1 MRCDTLRAS
10 RFDALTRRH
19 ELAYHARE
27 KLGLAAFEMKIPVPN
42 LDQVVRDITD
52 EMRRRP
58 DRGAVAT
65 YIPEL
70 ARVDANSFGLVVI
83 DADGTVAAGG
93 DCDTPFSI
101 QSISKVFTLTLALG
115 KVGDKLW
122 ARVGR
127 EPSGSPFNSIVQL
140 ERERGIPRNP
150 FINAGAIAVTDLIL
164 SGHQPR
170 EALGEILRFMQFLA
184 DDTSITIDEA
194 VAASELRTGFR
205 NSALANYMK
214 SFGVLDNPVDFT
226 LGVYFH
232 HCAIA
237 MSCRQLAM
245 AGRFLAQ
252 FGSNP
257 STGFAVIQPERA
269 RRINALMMTC
279 GHYDGSGEF
288 AYRVGLPGKS
298 GVGGGILAVAPGK
311 ASIAVWSPGLD
322 AAGNSHLGQIAL
334 EALSKR
340 MGWSIFGP

>member
-1 MRCDTLRAS
+1 MNAS
-10 RFDALTRRH
+10 H
-19 ELAYHARE
+19 
-27 KLGLAAFEMKIPVPN
+27 
-42 LDQVVRDITD
+42 LDNVVAEIAGEIAQRT
-52 EMRRRP
+52 
-58 DRGAVAT
+58 DRGEVAS

-70 ARVDANSFGLVVI
+70 ANVDPQRFGLVVI
-83 DADGTVAAGG
+83 DADGHVAAGG
-93 DCDTPFSI
+93 DADVPFSI

-115 KVGDKLW
+115 KSGDRVW
-122 ARVGR
+122 RRVGR
-127 EPSGSPFNSIVQL
+127 EPSGSAFNSIVQL

-184 DDTSITIDEA
+184 GDSTIVIDEA
-194 VAASELRTGFR
+194 VAASEQRTGFR
-205 NSALANYMK
+205 NAALANYMK
-214 SFGVLDNPVDFT
+214 SFGVLDNPVEYT

-245 AGRFLAQ
+245 AGRFLAHN
-252 FGSNP
+252 GRNP
-257 STGFAVIQPERA
+257 STGHNVVSPQRA
-269 RRINALMMTC
+269 RRINALMLTC

-298 GVGGGILAVAPGK
+298 GVGGGVLAVAPGK

-322 AAGNSHLGQIAL
+322 AAGNSHLGRIAL
-334 EALSKR
+334 EALTKR
-340 MGWSIFGP
+340 LGWSIFGV